1 MIPKIG
7 PKAVVLLFLGLMASC
22 GDQSLFMPLN
32 NTISDLQVNTVT
44 DGQIIT
50 NGQGVPL
57 TVAAQDASKAKDLEM
72 EVTLTSPS
80 GGSVYHNR
88 QAVPALNEQLSV
100 QPPSLPPGQYRMDVV
115 IYSSGEVAQKK
126 SANFFVASG
135 GWRVAGIKS
144 YPPVIAS
151 SGKVLLKADLQYPD
165 GADPWLRWSWK
176 GKVIQKGSLSQ
187 GLGKILWTVP
197 AVEGVYTIM
206 LEMFPVAPSPD
217 SDYSFSSSVS
227 LSTDVY
233 VSTGSKTGS
242 GDLGSPDS
250 YLTLLRLQATLDDSG
265 GGARKAG
272 KTSASA
278 IGSPELVST
287 ENGFGYR
294 LAGGAG
300 FSLPWVTLPVDGGSL
315 RPFTASFG
323 ITFDSFSA
331 QNNLLVIATSD
342 GSFTFTISVDGI
354 THAPQAVFQAAGGQP
369 VTIPWSGAGL
379 VTGQRYLLSLSIIPQ
394 GQGITAL
401 WLVNGE
407 LQSSRTVTF
416 APPVIRQDGTTTIG
430 GPNGFT
436 GVLDEFGIYYRDEQG
451 RASPDPAQ
459 YQRMAQLKYGQSLAF
474 ASGFEGIYVPTGMS
488 TEGKAAMTAGTLTLS
503 PDSALVLPDVK
514 LGTGSASCTIDLSPD
529 SSRIMVL
536 RLQWGADSAGAVD
549 VPQAADSGELKFKV
563 AASGQ
568 SLVISGSA
576 GEKTVTVPGAS
587 GSSSALVIRVVNPP
601 TAHTPVILLRTLA
614 TRDKT

>member
-115 IYSSGEVAQKK
+115 IYSSGEVVQKK
-126 SANFFVASG
+126 SANFFVANGS
-135 GWRVAGIKS
+135 WRVAGIKS

-233 VSTGSKTGS
+233 VSTGSKAGN

-272 KTSASA
+272 QD
-278 IGSPELVST
+278 L
-287 ENGFGYR
+287 
-294 LAGGAG
+294 G
-300 FSLPWVTLPVDGGSL
+300 FSNRLTRARFHGERFRLPACGRRGFLPALGDASRGRRKPPSLHRELRDHVRQLLRAEQPARHCDVRRELHVHDLRGRDYPCAAGRLPGRGGS
-315 RPFTASFG
+315 
-323 ITFDSFSA
+323 
-331 QNNLLVIATSD
+331 TS
-342 GSFTFTISVDGI
+342 
-354 THAPQAVFQAAGGQP
+354 HHP
-369 VTIPWSGAGL
+369 VVRSGL

-407 LQSSRTVTF
+407 LASSRTVMF

-459 YQRMAQLKYGQSLAF
+459 YQRMAQLRYGQGLAF

-514 LGTGSASCTIDLSPD
+514 LGTGSASCTIDVSPD
-529 SSRIMVL
+529 SSRIMVI

-549 VPQAADSGELKFKV
+549 VPQTADSGELRFKV

-568 SLVISGSA
+568 SLVISGPA